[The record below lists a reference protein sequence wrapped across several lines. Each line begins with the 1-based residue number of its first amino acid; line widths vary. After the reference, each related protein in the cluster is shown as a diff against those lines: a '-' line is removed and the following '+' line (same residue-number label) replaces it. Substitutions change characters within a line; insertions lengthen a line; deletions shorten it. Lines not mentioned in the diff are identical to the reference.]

1 MGWRRLSYASSILAL
16 HDIRASVFG
25 PCLAGP
31 GHRYLTDSQAGAHS
45 DHNVNQTRPGDV
57 FNSVAGGAINSRT
70 GEFYPKSGPGLVN
83 PRNGV
88 YSPQVPG
95 GYVNPKTGFNP
106 SVNDD

>member
-1 MGWRRLSYASSILAL
+1 MRRISLI
-16 HDIRASVFG
+16 
-25 PCLAGP
+25 CLAFALLLSVP
-31 GHRYLTDSQAGAHS
+31 CFAGDYHQPQTSAPNR
-45 DHNVNQTRPGDV
+45 DFNQTRPGDV
-57 FNSVAGGAINSRT
+57 FNSVAGGAINLRT

-83 PRNGV
+83 PRNGE